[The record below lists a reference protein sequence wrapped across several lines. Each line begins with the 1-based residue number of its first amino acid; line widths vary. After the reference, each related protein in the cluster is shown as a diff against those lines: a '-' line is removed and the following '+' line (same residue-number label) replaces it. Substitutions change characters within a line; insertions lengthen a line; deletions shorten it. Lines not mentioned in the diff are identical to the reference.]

1 MYGYA
6 NINISFDGNN
16 VLHRFIVC
24 DITPEGILG
33 QDFLLK
39 HFKMWDLDVPCLRT
53 RQNTVI
59 PLATGG
65 ETQTVCSVLI
75 RDKTQLPPRSVCF
88 VPVDIVNGQNLAA
101 NGDVEGI
108 CSETSPD
115 QMTVVPGIVNPHQE
129 KTDIAI
135 MNKSDDSITLNPGAA
150 VATCSSSYK
159 ATEEH
164 HDIEILECDTAA
176 EEHIVSATTRNQT
189 HQTEKQTL
197 TNNQCLLEGWNAI
210 DVAQEQLDDPKIQT
224 LYVAKRDDKP
234 RPEWN
239 QVSSGSSALK
249 TLWRQWNR
257 LEMHAG
263 MLFRKWTDGDQLD
276 STFQL
281 IVPDS
286 KKLQV
291 LALSHDVPSA
301 GHLGVDKTLD
311 KVRQSFYWPAMSDDV
326 RRYIKSCDSCTARKL
341 SRNKNRAPLGQYRV
355 GEPMER
361 VSIDILGPLPLSKAG
376 NRYILV
382 ICDCFT
388 KWTEGVAIP
397 NQEARTVAEA
407 FVNNF
412 VCRFEVPLQLH
423 SDQGKCF
430 ESKLFQVMCS
440 LLGIDKTR
448 TTNKPM
454 EPWNDSIEHWLQ
466 CLQCTAVTSRMTG
479 MFTCLKL

>member
-1 MYGYA
+1 MTENRDQRPIMGKSDDSGRIGQIGNAKSVWDNGLYAKGVIEGVAVEFIVDSGSTATLLSKESFVNMGGEHTIGLHQKNIVMQGVDGKNLNVYGYA
-6 NINISFDGNN
+6 NINISFDGNH
-16 VLHRFIVC
+16 VLHSVIVC

-39 HFKMWDLDVPCLRT
+39 HIKTWDLDVPCLRT

-75 RDKTQLPPRSVCF
+75 KDKTQIPPRSVCF
-88 VPVDIVNGQNLAA
+88 VPVDIVNCQNLAA
-101 NGDVEGI
+101 NGYVEGI

-129 KTDIAI
+129 ETDIAI
-135 MNKSDDSITLNPGAA
+135 MNESDVSITLNPGAA
-150 VATCSSSYK
+150 VATCRSSYEAIEK
-159 ATEEH
+159 H
-164 HDIEILECDTAA
+164 HDIKILEFDTAA
-176 EEHIVSATTRNQT
+176 EEHKVSATTRNQIL
-189 HQTEKQTL
+189 QTEKQTL

-210 DVAQEQLDDPKIQT
+210 AVAQEQLDDPKIGT

-239 QVSSGSSALK
+239 QDSSGSSALK
-249 TLWRQWNR
+249 TLWRQWDR

-291 LALSHDVPSA
+291 LSLSHDIPSA

-326 RRYIKSCDSCTARKL
+326 RRNIKSCDSCTARKL
-341 SRNKNRAPLGQYRV
+341 SRNKKQSSFG
-355 GEPMER
+355 
-361 VSIDILGPLPLSKAG
+361 S
-376 NRYILV
+376 
-382 ICDCFT
+382 
-388 KWTEGVAIP
+388 
-397 NQEARTVAEA
+397 
-407 FVNNF
+407 
-412 VCRFEVPLQLH
+412 VP
-423 SDQGKCF
+423 G
-430 ESKLFQVMCS
+430 
-440 LLGIDKTR
+440 R
-448 TTNKPM
+448 
-454 EPWNDSIEHWLQ
+454 
-466 CLQCTAVTSRMTG
+466 
-479 MFTCLKL
+479 